1 MGMQNDDE
9 FSWYALYVRQRYEKI
24 VESNLTDKGY
34 EVFLPMYRSQR
45 RWSDR
50 TKVIEQ
56 PLFAG
61 YVFCKFDYSNRLPI
75 LVVPGVNFIVGLG
88 QGATP
93 IDPTELNAVRLAT
106 TSGLPCEPWTYLKV
120 GGRVRV
126 KRGPLV
132 GLEGFVVD
140 VGKTCKLVISLNLL
154 GRSVAVELHR
164 DAVTPIDVSKADQPS
179 VAIS

>member
-1 MGMQNDDE
+1 MGKHNDE
-9 FSWYALYVRQRYEKI
+9 LRWYALYVRRRYEKI
-24 VESNLTDKGY
+24 VESNLADKGY
-34 EVFLPMYRSQR
+34 EVFLPMYRSRR

-56 PLFAG
+56 PLFSG
-61 YVFCKFDYSNRLPI
+61 YVFCRFEIGNRLPV

-93 IDPTELNAVRLAT
+93 IDPAELNAVRLAT
-106 TSGLPCEPWTYLKV
+106 TSGLPCEPWAYLKI
-120 GGRVRV
+120 GTRVRV
-126 KRGPLV
+126 HHGPLT

-140 VGKTCKLVISLNLL
+140 VGKTFKLVISLNLL
-154 GRSVAVELHR
+154 GRSVAVELHK
-164 DAVTPIDVSKADQPS
+164 DTVTPIDVPNPDPQS